1 MCSQEKVVPKWGGQ
15 EYGIKADPGKVETQ
29 AAANANTTQC
39 RYVSILDRAPNKSE
53 RLKERTGMNTRR
65 EFLSIAI
72 RGSAVAA
79 TKTLLPSAASASEI
93 TDTKLEGNNMGQNAG
108 SANNGH
114 YKPPFR
120 FAMGGVPLGNEFEFV
135 TDDDA
140 YATIEAAWNAGVRYY
155 DMAPWYGLGLAERRY
170 GNFLH
175 NKHRDDYVLSTKV
188 GKLLKASTTARNK
201 GYFAFSPSPNDV
213 VYDYTASGVRR
224 SIEDSLQ
231 RLGIDRIDI
240 AFVHD
245 LSSDNKYLPTP
256 WAEQFAIAQKGAFPE
271 LTRMREEGLIK
282 GWGIGVNTPE
292 PILQLLQVADP
303 DVCLL
308 ASQYSLI
315 DHKNALDQVFPA
327 ARAKKV
333 SFVVGSSLNAGF
345 LSGSPRYNYGKES
358 YKIPPAFI
366 EKRRRLRAAADNH
379 GVDLRTAALQFSAAP
394 DVAAALVVGCRSEQ
408 QILADYTSM
417 QTKIPAEF
425 WAELK
430 AQNLVEQNA
439 PVPV

>member
-1 MCSQEKVVPKWGGQ
+1 MS
-15 EYGIKADPGKVETQ
+15 
-29 AAANANTTQC
+29 
-39 RYVSILDRAPNKSE
+39 
-53 RLKERTGMNTRR
+53 TRR
-65 EFLSIAI
+65 EFLSVAAK
-72 RGSAVAA
+72 GSAMAA
-79 TKTLLPSAASASEI
+79 VTTVLPKAASALSSTN
-93 TDTKLEGNNMGQNAG
+93 TDGSNMEQEVI
-108 SANNGH
+108 SNGKVH

-120 FAMGGVPLGNEFEFV
+120 FGMGGVPLGNEFAVV
-135 TDDDA
+135 TDKDA
-140 YATIEAAWNAGVRYY
+140 YSAIEAAWNAGVRYY

-170 GNFLH
+170 GSFLH
-175 NKHRDDYVLSTKV
+175 KKSRSEFVLSSKV
-188 GKLLKASTTARNK
+188 GKLLRASKTAKNK
-201 GYFAFSPSPNDV
+201 EYFPFSPSPNDV
-213 VYDYTASGVRR
+213 IYDYTASGVRR

-231 RLGIDRIDI
+231 RLGIDSLDI

-245 LSSDNKYLPTP
+245 ISSDNKYLPTP
-256 WAEQFAIAQKGAFPE
+256 WQEQFDIARKGAFPE

-292 PILQLLQVADP
+292 PIMRLLEVADP

-327 ARAKKV
+327 ARAKGV
-333 SFVVGSSLNAGF
+333 SFVIGSSLNAGF
-345 LSGSPRYNYGKES
+345 ISGSPRYNYGKES
-358 YKIPPAFI
+358 YKIPPAFL
-366 EKRRRLRAAADNH
+366 EKRKRLREVASNH

-394 DVAAALVVGCRSEQ
+394 DVAAALVVGASSEQ

-430 AQNLVEQNA
+430 AQKLIEQNA
-439 PVPV
+439 PIPA

>member
-1 MCSQEKVVPKWGGQ
+1 
-15 EYGIKADPGKVETQ
+15 
-29 AAANANTTQC
+29 
-39 RYVSILDRAPNKSE
+39 
-53 RLKERTGMNTRR
+53 MNTRR
-65 EFLSIAI
+65 DFLSITVK
-72 RGSAVAA
+72 GSAMAVATA
-79 TKTLLPSAASASEI
+79 LLPGSTSALGASEMI
-93 TDTKLEGNNMGQNAG
+93 GGSSMEQAVS
-108 SANNGH
+108 SANKGH

-120 FAMGGVPLGNEFEFV
+120 FGIGGVPLGNEFAVV
-135 TDDDA
+135 TDKDA

-175 NKHRDDYVLSTKV
+175 NKNRSEYVVSSRV
-188 GKLLKASTTARNK
+188 GKLLQASKTAKNTE
-201 GYFAFSPSPNDV
+201 YVPFSPSPNDV

-231 RLGIDRIDI
+231 RLGIDSLDI

-245 LSSDNKYLPTP
+245 ISPDNKYLPTP
-256 WAEQFAIAQKGAFPE
+256 WQEQFEIARKGAFSE

-292 PILQLLQVADP
+292 PIMRLLEVADP

-315 DHKNALDQVFPA
+315 DHKNALDQMVPA
-327 ARAKKV
+327 ARAKNG
-333 SFVVGSSLNAGF
+333 SFVIGSSLNAGF
-345 LSGSPRYNYGKES
+345 ISGRPRYNYGKES
-358 YKIPPAFI
+358 YEIPAAFI
-366 EKRRRLRAAADNH
+366 EKRRKLLDVASNH
-379 GVDLRTAALQFSAAP
+379 GVDLRTAAIQLSAAP
-394 DVAAALVVGCRSEQ
+394 DIAAALVVGASSEQ

-417 QTKIPAEF
+417 QTRIPAEF

-430 AQNLVEQNA
+430 AQNLIEQNA
-439 PVPV
+439 PVPA

>member
-1 MCSQEKVVPKWGGQ
+1 
-15 EYGIKADPGKVETQ
+15 
-29 AAANANTTQC
+29 
-39 RYVSILDRAPNKSE
+39 
-53 RLKERTGMNTRR
+53 MNTRR
-65 EFLSIAI
+65 DFLSISVK
-72 RGSAVAA
+72 GSAMAVATA
-79 TKTLLPSAASASEI
+79 LLPGSTSAFGASEMI
-93 TDTKLEGNNMGQNAG
+93 GGSSMEQAVTNGNKGP
-108 SANNGH
+108 
-114 YKPPFR
+114 YKPSFR
-120 FAMGGVPLGNEFEFV
+120 FAMGGVPLGNEFAVV
-135 TDDDA
+135 TDKDA

-175 NKHRDDYVLSTKV
+175 NKTRTEYVVSSKV
-188 GKLLKASTTARNK
+188 GKLLKASKTAKNK
-201 GYFAFSPSPNDV
+201 QYFPFSPSPNDV

-231 RLGIDRIDI
+231 RLGIDSLDI

-245 LSSDNKYLPTP
+245 ISPDNKYLPTP
-256 WAEQFAIAQKGAFPE
+256 WQEQFEIARKGAFPE

-292 PILQLLQVADP
+292 PIMRLLEVADP

-327 ARAKKV
+327 ARTRNV
-333 SFVVGSSLNAGF
+333 SFVIGSSLNAGF
-345 LSGSPRYNYGKES
+345 ISGSPRYNYGKQS
-358 YKIPPAFI
+358 YQIPTVFL
-366 EKRRRLRAAADNH
+366 EKRKRLREVASNH

-394 DVAAALVVGCRSEQ
+394 DIAAALVVGASSEQ

-417 QTKIPAEF
+417 QTRIPAQF

-430 AQNLVEQNA
+430 AQNLIEQNA
-439 PVPV
+439 PVPA

>member
-1 MCSQEKVVPKWGGQ
+1 
-15 EYGIKADPGKVETQ
+15 
-29 AAANANTTQC
+29 
-39 RYVSILDRAPNKSE
+39 
-53 RLKERTGMNTRR
+53 MNTRR
-65 EFLSIAI
+65 DFLSCTVK
-72 RGSAVAA
+72 GSAAAVATA
-79 TKTLLPSAASASEI
+79 FLPRTASAANAS
-93 TDTKLEGNNMGQNAG
+93 DMNG
-108 SANNGH
+108 SNSMEQTTSRENKEH

-120 FAMGGVPLGNEFEFV
+120 FGIGGVPLGNEFAVV
-135 TDDDA
+135 TDKDA

-175 NKHRDDYVLSTKV
+175 NKNRSEFVLSSKV
-188 GKLLKASTTARNK
+188 GKLLEASKTAKNK
-201 GYFAFSPSPNDV
+201 EYFPFSPSPNDV

-231 RLGIDRIDI
+231 RLGIDSIDI

-245 LSSDNKYLPTP
+245 ISSDNKNLPTP
-256 WAEQFAIAQKGAFPE
+256 WQEQFEIARKGAFPE

-292 PILQLLQVADP
+292 PIMRLLEVADP

-315 DHKNALDQVFPA
+315 DHKNALDQLFPA
-327 ARAKKV
+327 ARVKNV
-333 SFVVGSSLNAGF
+333 SFVIGSSLNAGF
-345 LSGSPRYNYGKES
+345 ISGSPRYNYGKES
-358 YKIPPAFI
+358 YRIPSAFL
-366 EKRRRLRAAADNH
+366 EKRARLREVASNH

-394 DVAAALVVGCRSEQ
+394 DVAAALVVGASNEQ

-417 QTKIPAEF
+417 QTKVPAEF
-425 WAELK
+425 WADLK
-430 AQNLVEQNA
+430 ARNLVEQNA
-439 PVPV
+439 PVPA